1 MDIFLVAK
9 LLGTLSGIVGACGVL
24 WLKVLK
30 PLIGFGTNTYSQ
42 WNKIVGELTPNG
54 GSSIKDAIGRIE
66 TRQLVEVQV
75 RKALSNDSLSG
86 VWEMD
91 AEGKM
96 TYANRTY
103 QRIVGSS
110 YEDLDGWG
118 WTNSIH
124 KDDRTTVV
132 NEVRTALEQH
142 RELHVQFRVVK
153 FTEETVLVCMVGH
166 PLKDRAGSLKG
177 FVGQLVTRAQE
188 DDVFYCTGD

>member
-1 MDIFLVAK
+1 MDIYLIAK
-9 LLGTLSGIVGACGVL
+9 LLGALSGIVGACGVL
-24 WLKVLK
+24 WLKVFK
-30 PLIGFGTNTYSQ
+30 PLFTFGSNTKAQ
-42 WNKIVGELTPNG
+42 WDKVVSELTPNG

-66 TRQLVEVQV
+66 TRQLIEVQV

-142 RELHVQFRVVK
+142 RELNVQFRVVK

-188 DDVFYCTGD
+188 DDVFYCSGD

>member
-30 PLIGFGTNTYSQ
+30 PLLAFGSNIRAQ
-42 WNKIVGELTPNG
+42 WNHVVAELTPNG

-66 TRQLVEVQV
+66 TRQLIEVQV

-86 VWEMD
+86 VWETD
-91 AEGKM
+91 ASGQC

-103 QRIVGSS
+103 QRIVGRS
-110 YEDLDGWG
+110 YEDLEGWG
-118 WTNSIH
+118 WTNIIH
-124 KDDRTTVV
+124 KDDRAHVV
-132 NEVRTALEQH
+132 QEWKEAVADR
-142 RELHVQFRVVK
+142 REFQTKFRVVRPDD
-153 FTEETVLVCMVGH
+153 ETVYVTSVGH
-166 PLKDRAGSLKG
+166 PLKDRAGNLKG

-188 DDVFYCTGD
+188 EDVFFSISL